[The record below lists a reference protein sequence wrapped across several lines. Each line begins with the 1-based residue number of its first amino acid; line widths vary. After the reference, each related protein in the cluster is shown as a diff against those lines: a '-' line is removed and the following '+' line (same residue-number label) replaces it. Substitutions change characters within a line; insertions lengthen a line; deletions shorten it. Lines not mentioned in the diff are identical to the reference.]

1 MSTAGDAPER
11 EPAVS
16 GDARRTNEARFT
28 QTAAQYAASR
38 IGARQVQSE
47 ALLRLTAPRSDDL
60 ALDVACGPGA
70 LLAALAPRIRLAI
83 GLDLTMAMLREAR
96 SRIGRGDTVSIVRGA
111 AERLPFPDGTFS
123 LVTCTW
129 AFHHFGA
136 PAEVLGEMVRVSAR
150 GGRVA
155 IGDLVGAEDD
165 AARARQNA
173 IERLRDPAH
182 VELRSPSG
190 LRALMVAAGLNPTA
204 MEGGTEPREVGEWC
218 RLSDTPPDVA
228 RQVREMLI
236 ASQPGDL
243 AGMSPAIIDGQVR
256 FVHRW
261 VIVTADRR

>member
-1 MSTAGDAPER
+1 MRAAGDASGR
-11 EPAVS
+11 DALS

-38 IGARQVQSE
+38 SGARQMQGEV
-47 ALLRLTAPRSDDL
+47 LLRLTAPRPDDR

-70 LLAALAPRIRLAI
+70 LLAALAPRIRLAV

-96 SRIGRGDTVSIVRGA
+96 SRVGAGGTVPLVRGA
-111 AERLPFPDGTFS
+111 AERLPFPDETFS
-123 LVTCTW
+123 LVTCTS
-129 AFHHFGA
+129 AFHHFGE
-136 PAEVLGEMVRVSAR
+136 PAQVLGEMVRVTAR
-150 GGRVA
+150 DGRVA

-182 VELRSPSG
+182 VALSSPSG
-190 LRALMVAAGLNPTA
+190 LRALLVAVGLKPTA
-204 MEGGTEPREVGEWC
+204 MEGGTEPRDLGEWC

-228 RQVREMLI
+228 RRVREMLI

-243 AGMSPAIIDGQVR
+243 AGMSPTVVDGQVR
-256 FVHRW
+256 FIHRW
-261 VIVTADRR
+261 VIVTAERL